1 MAASTLRP
9 PHAADVP
16 ETTPD
21 APVERPQR
29 GRQIMRTAAI
39 VVAAMCSIAFLF
51 PVIAAPVNAD
61 DRYWY
66 LMIGHRAE
74 GSALEV
80 LRWSWS
86 QISVEV
92 LDGRLASFGA
102 FQRRLVGMFVIEAA
116 VATSTPIVVY
126 QALVKLV
133 LFGGGV
139 LSALSFVRSLRWR
152 DRGGELVRVGR
163 PTLLLVGVAGTL
175 AVAVGAQ
182 AHSQFRNGWTS
193 YPVFTYGAVIFIF
206 GSVAL
211 LLWITRLVAGGS
223 RVATIVGIA
232 GLLLLA
238 AATNLSYE
246 LVYPAV
252 PVAAVALAIIPV
264 TDRARRSAGRRAK
277 LLTGSTYL
285 GGFAVFFVAIRLY
298 LADICARTECYEG
311 VAMQLQPAAAR
322 TALYNLLTA
331 VPGSGGTE
339 LLADLDS
346 VGWAERYPVP
356 PSGWSIAVGI
366 GAAVALLTAWW
377 VTHVDRPA
385 ADVTDAPVHPA
396 SRRAEA
402 TMLGIGAG
410 LSLLVALG
418 TATVMGLSEQAQQ
431 LITEPGTAYRNT
443 MVTWTA
449 LALALVLVV
458 CAVSILL
465 TRRGE
470 LVAWAS
476 LAVLIGTVGM
486 LTLQG
491 NMMALRA
498 NRINLAVTEAISWEV
513 VKGDT
518 TVGSDARRCDLY
530 EQLEDASVAERA
542 RQVIYREAN
551 AAFGHYHGQAF
562 CSDPNYPGGGR

>member
-29 GRQIMRTAAI
+29 DRQIMRTAAI

-66 LMIGHRAE
+66 MMIGPRAE

-86 QISVEV
+86 QISFEV

-102 FQRRLVGMFVIEAA
+102 FQRRLIGMFVIEAA
-116 VATSTPIVVY
+116 VSTSTPIVVY

-133 LFGGGV
+133 LFAAGM
-139 LSALSFVRSLRWR
+139 LSALSFVRSLRFR
-152 DRGGELVRVGR
+152 EQGGELVRAGR
-163 PTLLLVGVAGTL
+163 RTLMLVGVAGTL

-223 RVATIVGIA
+223 RFATIVGIA

-238 AATNLSYE
+238 AATNVSYE

-252 PVAAVALAIIPV
+252 PVAAVALAIVPV

-285 GGFAVFFVAIRLY
+285 GGFAVCFLAIRLY
-298 LADICARTECYEG
+298 LADICASTECYEG

-356 PSGWSIAVGI
+356 ASGWSIAIGL
-366 GAAVALLTAWW
+366 GAAFALVTAWW
-377 VTHVDRPA
+377 VTRTDLPA
-385 ADVTDAPVHPA
+385 AEVTDAAHRPA

-402 TMLGIGAG
+402 TMLGVGAG
-410 LSLLVALG
+410 LSFLVALG

-431 LITEPGTAYRNT
+431 LITGPGMAYRNT

-449 LALALVLVV
+449 LAFGVVLVG
-458 CAVSILL
+458 CAASIVLP
-465 TRRGE
+465 RRGG

-476 LAVLIGTVGM
+476 LAVLIGTGGA
-486 LTLQG
+486 LTLPG
-491 NMMALRA
+491 NMMATQA
-498 NRINLAVTEAISWEV
+498 NRIGLAVTEEINWEV
-513 VKGDT
+513 VLGDT
-518 TVGSDARRCDLY
+518 MPGSDARRCALY
-530 EQLEDASVAERA
+530 EQLEGVGMAERA
-542 RQVIYREAN
+542 RTAVYVNAN
-551 AAFGHYHGQAF
+551 AAFDHYHGQAF
-562 CSDPNYPGGGR
+562 CSDPAFPGGAR